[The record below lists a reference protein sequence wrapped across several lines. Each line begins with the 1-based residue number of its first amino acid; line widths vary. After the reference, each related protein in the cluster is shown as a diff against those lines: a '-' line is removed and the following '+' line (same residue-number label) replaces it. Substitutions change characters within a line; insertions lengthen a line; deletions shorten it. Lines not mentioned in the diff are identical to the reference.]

1 MRVRLHADRA
11 LILYGPRRNR
21 RRRPC
26 VVGCMGLISS
36 IKERLAQ
43 RRALPDAVRPLGKR
57 VPVRQVYGRW
67 ARDGAFAGGDMAV
80 LCDRLCGT
88 PFRWRERVAAAWML
102 ALVRDPEQRARAEA
116 ALIEAL
122 HPKARNGW
130 IKASRWSF
138 VGCCLGFSPF
148 VLPAVLSLA
157 AAARFEDRVR
167 LMAAR
172 SLAMIGGPASAP
184 VLCAAAC
191 DTNPTLAEAA
201 RLALP
206 VALDG
211 LTVAEYGLMPP
222 EMTDQLASLLKVTPE
237 SSWQFNWAA
246 NPTGPGRSVLRL
258 SVLRA
263 LQAVGAGRALEAVRA
278 FAVKCADP
286 EEQQAAAQAIAVLQ
300 QRATLEAQSA
310 TLLRPASNP
319 HSPAD
324 ILVRPAAPGAWGDAA
339 LLVRPSEAPE
349 GQTAVEAFPQAE
361 PRPTAETEEAPATL
375 SGS

>member
-1 MRVRLHADRA
+1 
-11 LILYGPRRNR
+11 
-21 RRRPC
+21 
-26 VVGCMGLISS
+26 MGLIGR
-36 IKERLAQ
+36 IRERLAQ
-43 RRALPDAVRPLGKR
+43 RRALPDAVRPLGRR
-57 VPVRQVYGRW
+57 VPVRQVYDRW
-67 ARDGAFAGGDMAV
+67 ARDAAFAGADLAILGE
-80 LCDRLCGT
+80 RLRGT
-88 PFRWRERVAAAWML
+88 PFRWRERAAAAWML
-102 ALVRDPEQRARAEA
+102 GLVRDPEQRAGAEA

-138 VGCCLGFSPF
+138 VGCCVGFSPF

-172 SLAMIGGPASAP
+172 SLAMVGGPASAP

-191 DTNPTLAEAA
+191 DSNATLAEAA

-211 LTVAEYGLMPP
+211 LTADHYGLMPP
-222 EMTDQLASLLKVTPE
+222 EMTDQLAGLLKAAPD
-237 SSWQFNWAA
+237 SAWQMKWATDPA
-246 NPTGPGRSVLRL
+246 GTGSSVLHI

-263 LQAVGAGRALEAVRA
+263 LRAVGAGRALEPVRA
-278 FAVKCADP
+278 FALKCADP

-319 HSPAD
+319 HSPGD

-339 LLVRPSEAPE
+339 LLVRPSAAPE
-349 GQTAVEAFPQAE
+349 GEGDNEVNTVKNVP
-361 PRPTAETEEAPATL
+361 
-375 SGS
+375 SS

>member
-1 MRVRLHADRA
+1 
-11 LILYGPRRNR
+11 
-21 RRRPC
+21 
-26 VVGCMGLISS
+26 MGLIGR

-57 VPVRQVYGRW
+57 VPVGQVYDRW
-67 ARDGAFAGGDMAV
+67 AQDAAFAEADLAIIF
-80 LCDRLCGT
+80 DRLRGT
-88 PFRWRERVAAAWML
+88 PLRWRERAAAAWML
-102 ALVRDPEQRARAEA
+102 GLVRDPEQRIRAEA

-130 IKASRWSF
+130 LKASRWSF

-157 AAARFEDRVR
+157 AVARFEDRVR

-172 SLAMIGGPASAP
+172 SLAMVGGPAAAP

-191 DTNPTLAEAA
+191 DNNAALAEAA

-211 LTVAEYGLMPP
+211 LTAAQYGLMPP
-222 EMTDQLASLLKVTPE
+222 EMTDQLAFLLKVTPD

-246 NPTGPGRSVLRL
+246 DPTGPGRWVLRL

-263 LQAVGAGRALEAVRA
+263 LQAVGAGRALEPVRA
-278 FAVKCADP
+278 FALKCADP

-324 ILVRPAAPGAWGDAA
+324 ILVRPAAPGAWGDTA
-339 LLVRPSEAPE
+339 LLVRPSDAPE
-349 GQTAVEAFPQAE
+349 GQAVAETLPQAK
-361 PRPTAETEEAPATL
+361 PRPVEEPEDAPATL